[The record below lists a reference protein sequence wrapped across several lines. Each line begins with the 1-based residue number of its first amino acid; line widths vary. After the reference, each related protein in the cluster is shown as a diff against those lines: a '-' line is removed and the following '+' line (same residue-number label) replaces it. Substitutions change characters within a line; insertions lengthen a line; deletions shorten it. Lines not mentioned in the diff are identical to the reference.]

1 MATTASST
9 VDIAGYDIKTAPDK
23 YAAIGDLLNAA
34 AAGVNELGKPDVSEL
49 LVETYGDQGITGFL
63 QMTGAVTNAGASDQV
78 EFYETGRRHK
88 PFAYSSSIALDSG
101 ASTGSG
107 LNLPAAAL
115 THATGGSSVS
125 TPTGAVLEK
134 GDVVMDSVTG
144 VRLIVNDFGESEGSD
159 YSLVRLDG
167 ATCSGTNEVDTSN
180 GGTFIHLGNMYAQG
194 SNQPTN
200 FSNPEVIRRIN
211 SYAIVKDRFQV
222 NGSQATNIGYVNV
235 GGGDYRWFMYGE
247 QEARKRFMDKREM
260 IMLFGEKFDGGGVT
274 MDLGG
279 SFDSAG
285 ADGDGAIAG
294 SEGYFTALEA
304 RGINVSNANA
314 NPLDSFA
321 EFDDIILELD
331 KQGAPS
337 EYAMYLNRKQDLAI
351 DDMLASGIST
361 GTTAGLAGQ
370 FGAFQNSPDMAVK
383 LGFKSFTRGGYTFH
397 KHDFKLL
404 NDPTLLGATNK
415 FQGVMTPLTTV
426 ADARTGIKAPA
437 LEMKY
442 KASNGYSREMEHWVT
457 GGGVLGHTNNGDTGA
472 DVATFHYRSETCL
485 LTRAANQHV
494 LIKG

>member
-1 MATTASST
+1 MATASQPSSGIDVKASSF
-9 VDIAGYDIKTAPDK
+9 VASPDK

-34 AAGVNELGKPDVSEL
+34 ASGVDELGKPDVSEL

-63 QMTGAVTNAGASDQV
+63 QLTGAVTNAGASDQV
-78 EFYETGRRHK
+78 EFYEVGRRHK
-88 PFAYSSSIALDSG
+88 TLTYGGATYG
-101 ASTGSG
+101 ASDAFVT
-107 LNLPAAAL
+107 LDDEAA
-115 THATGGSSVS
+115 T
-125 TPTGAVLEK
+125 K
-134 GDVVMDSVTG
+134 GQLQANDVVMDATSG
-144 VRLIVNDFGESEGSD
+144 VRFIVQTGDGLASDGTSAQVVLLKLDGTDASSGDLTTGGGTLIV
-159 YSLVRLDG
+159 
-167 ATCSGTNEVDTSN
+167 
-180 GGTFIHLGNMYAQG
+180 LGNMYGQG
-194 SNQPTN
+194 TDQPVA
-200 FSNPEVIRRIN
+200 FVQPEVKRRIN
-211 SYAIVKDRFQV
+211 TYAIVKDRFQV
-222 NGSQATNIGYVNV
+222 NGSQATNIGYVNI
-235 GGGDYRWFMYGE
+235 GNGDYRWFMYGE

-260 IMLFGEKFDGGGVT
+260 IMLFGEKRP
-274 MDLGG
+274 
-279 SFDSAG
+279 A
-285 ADGDGAIAG
+285 GDGTDITSGEIAG

-351 DDMLASGIST
+351 DDMLASGVST
-361 GTTAGLAGQ
+361 GVSAGLPGQ

-404 NDPTLLGATNK
+404 NDPTLLGASNK
-415 FQGVMTPLTTV
+415 FQGVMCPMTTV

-442 KASNGYSREMEHWVT
+442 KASKGYSREMEHWVT
-457 GGGVLGHTNNGDTGA
+457 GGGVMGHTNNGDGGK
-472 DVATFHYRSETCL
+472 DVATFHYRSESCL